1 MYHIFVYFPIV
12 IASAAVERHHAGIS
26 NAKCLPTTGS
36 CNLIQ
41 RSDRGVTANVEVEEA
56 PDDFD
61 ERQVSYEAVSDLR
74 SNLSENASVLVG
86 EDVIPANKEL
96 LLMPLMEQ
104 TPAMM
109 VFVESES
116 DMLNTLKFCH
126 SHGLRAVLA
135 ATGHDYNGRSS
146 GRNAVRIATPKLCWV
161 DASPEAKEAKVGA
174 GCTWGQILK
183 ELQPLGFQA
192 VTGAVGSVSISG
204 SLQGGGHGLI
214 SRQYGLIADQ
224 LLSARVA
231 LANGSHVVVADA
243 HGPHSDLYRAL
254 RGGGGGT
261 YGAVVEFTIQI
272 HPSPKLIWTLTYSYP
287 LEDAGGARPAFELHE
302 RFLHNATWWAAL
314 PRTWAGWHSCH
325 ASADYETGDF
335 GICSGKLHFS
345 GSDPSESCAG
355 GWESHCPAAVA
366 EFLEFNRTYQGMSLY
381 STEWPERIRIISE
394 PSFTW
399 ASGGYVRQLI
409 SNSFV
414 TLDDLRT
421 KGQSLTDLV
430 LGTTLEASKAGLPLI
445 WYYNDVLGG
454 VIPEKDFYGNKTAI
468 SNGFRQAVFEVGP
481 NTAWL
486 DDGED
491 KVMSQYCE
499 HTANELYALGLG
511 LNQSYY
517 NEVTRWKHPKTGSM
531 AHPIDDWQD
540 RFWGKEKFEF
550 LSNVDE
556 AYDPCN
562 LLWVD
567 RGVGSEKP
575 KMTC

>member
-1 MYHIFVYFPIV
+1 
-12 IASAAVERHHAGIS
+12 
-26 NAKCLPTTGS
+26 
-36 CNLIQ
+36 
-41 RSDRGVTANVEVEEA
+41 
-56 PDDFD
+56 
-61 ERQVSYEAVSDLR
+61 
-74 SNLSENASVLVG
+74 
-86 EDVIPANKEL
+86 
-96 LLMPLMEQ
+96 
-104 TPAMM
+104 
-109 VFVESES
+109 
-116 DMLNTLKFCH
+116 
-126 SHGLRAVLA
+126 
-135 ATGHDYNGRSS
+135 
-146 GRNAVRIATPKLCWV
+146 
-161 DASPEAKEAKVGA
+161 
-174 GCTWGQILK
+174 
-183 ELQPLGFQA
+183 
-192 VTGAVGSVSISG
+192 
-204 SLQGGGHGLI
+204 
-214 SRQYGLIADQ
+214 
-224 LLSARVA
+224 
-231 LANGSHVVVADA
+231 
-243 HGPHSDLYRAL
+243 
-254 RGGGGGT
+254 
-261 YGAVVEFTIQI
+261 
-272 HPSPKLIWTLTYSYP
+272 
-287 LEDAGGARPAFELHE
+287 
-302 RFLHNATWWAAL
+302 L